1 MNVLDKM
8 RANQPKIEN
17 AEVSKTVMGVAEDL
31 WVKCAGCGAPL
42 FKKTFIE
49 NLKLCDKCDF
59 HHKMTA
65 WERLEMLADPESF
78 EEWDEKVSSVDP
90 LEFGE
95 EYTSK
100 LVSDQKK
107 TGLSDAIL
115 TGKAKIGGYGVALGI
130 MDFFFRG
137 GSLGCA
143 VGEKIIRL
151 FEKAGEQNL
160 PVVMFTCSG
169 GARMQEGMFSLMQ
182 LAKTMAGVVSMS
194 HKHLPYIV
202 VLTDPTMAGVAAS
215 YASVADIILAE
226 PKAIIGFSGAR
237 VIEQTIRQKL
247 PPGFQSTEFYLKHG
261 FIDSIVHRR
270 KMRDALIRVLSYFS

>member
-1 MNVLDKM
+1 MSLLEKL

-17 AEVSKTVMGVAEDL
+17 LEVSKTAMGAAEDL

-42 FKKTFIE
+42 FKRTFLE
-49 NLKLCDKCDF
+49 NLKLCDKCDH

-65 WERLEMLADPESF
+65 WERLEASADPESF
-78 EEWDEKVSSVDP
+78 TEWDAKVSSADP
-90 LEFGE
+90 LNFGE

-100 LVSDQKK
+100 LAQDQQK
-107 TGLSDAIL
+107 TKLSDAIL
-115 TGKAKIGGYGVALGI
+115 TGSAKIGGYPVALGI

-143 VGEKIIRL
+143 VGEKIVRL
-151 FEKAGEQNL
+151 FERAAELKL

-182 LAKTMAGVVSMS
+182 LAKTMGGVVEMA

-215 YASVADIILAE
+215 YASVGDIVLAE

-247 PPGFQSTEFYLKHG
+247 PSGFQSSEFYLKHG
-261 FIDSIVHRR
+261 FIDAVVHR
-270 KMRDALIRVLSYFS
+270 KKLRDTLIRVLSYFS